1 MDTTNTSLKKFNAG
15 DILMRQGES
24 GENAFIIE
32 NGRVEITVE
41 SDGKT
46 HVVGT
51 RGEGAMLGEMSLIDS
66 APRTATVTAIE
77 DCTVL
82 EITKNDFTRRLEQTD
97 SVLRMTIQVILTR
110 YRDMLNRSNLK
121 NPTDSSIAETQ
132 ELSYFEQTDAVETI
146 RIANEFMVALKN
158 NEISLHYQ
166 PIIDFQTG
174 EVHGFEALMRW
185 IHPEKGFI
193 SPGIFIPVIENNGQ
207 IIEASKWAFK
217 ESCNAL
223 KRIQEK
229 SNYKRELHMSVNFS
243 SEDFSSPDFVDNM
256 YNALSE
262 TDVKPH
268 QLHLEITERI
278 LMAQPEKAKETLAMC
293 RKAGM
298 GISID
303 DFGTG
308 YSSLNY
314 LHAYPINTLKIDQS
328 FVRDMQEKQ
337 NSRELVRSII
347 TLGQNLNMSII
358 AEGVEQKEEAEILKE
373 MGCHYAQG
381 YYYAKPLPEDEVIEV
396 LKNWTV

>member
-381 YYYAKPLPEDEVIEV
+381 YYYAKPHPEDEVIEV
-396 LKNWTV
+396 LKNWTA

>member
-1 MDTTNTSLKKFNAG
+1 
-15 DILMRQGES
+15 MRQGES

-32 NGRVEITVE
+32 DGRVEITVE
-41 SDGKT
+41 SDGKK

-51 RGEGAMLGEMSLIDS
+51 RGEGAMLGEMSLIDN
-66 APRTATVTAIE
+66 APRTATVTALE

-97 SVLRMTIQVILTR
+97 AVLRMTIQVILTR

-193 SPGIFIPVIENNGQ
+193 SPGVFIPVIENNGQ

-217 ESCNAL
+217 EACSAL

-229 SNYKRELHMSVNFS
+229 SGYKRELHMSVNFS

-262 TDVKPH
+262 TDVKPQ

-328 FVRDMQEKQ
+328 FVRDMQEKK

-358 AEGVEQKEEAEILKE
+358 AEGVEQIEEAEILKE
-373 MGCHYAQG
+373 MGCHFAQG
-381 YYYAKPLPEDEVIEV
+381 YYYAKPVPEDEVIEV
-396 LKNWTV
+396 LKNWKTT

>member
-396 LKNWTV
+396 LKNWTA